1 MTNRNRSKDSGRFGS
16 RLTDRLMEY
25 IDQFVG
31 GPRDGIKQKS
41 QYGARYPLFTLRQ
54 AVEIGHQVLAL
65 YQFETAGVTSFAT
78 ERTYRY
84 VRSLPAE
91 EAQQFLAANNQWRSD

>member
-1 MTNRNRSKDSGRFGS
+1 
-16 RLTDRLMEY
+16 MEY
-25 IDQFVG
+25 IDHFVG

-54 AVEIGHQVLAL
+54 AVEIGRQVLAL
-65 YQFETAGVTSFAT
+65 YQFEAAQIGSFAT

-84 VRSLPAE
+84 VRSMPAE
-91 EAQQFLAANNQWRSD
+91 EAQKFLTANNQWQSD